1 MKQKLPKQAT
11 SKRWCELLNINP
23 KDILDPDGWDR
34 GDNFW
39 YDFNQKLIS
48 KLMFDNK
55 ISASTCSGTAF
66 EYCRKLT
73 KDEIEKY
80 RENKNDSKRD

>member
-1 MKQKLPKQAT
+1 MEPKLPKRAT

-34 GDNFW
+34 SSEDNFW

-55 ISASTCSGTAF
+55 IIASTCKDTAVK
-66 EYCRKLT
+66 YCIGL
-73 KDEIEKY
+73 D
-80 RENKNDSKRD
+80 KNQGVKQNV